1 MWDSFTAV
9 STLVLSQGKRTAGHF
24 FLKLPNA
31 DPLGWP
37 SLQTQA
43 LQERSNPR
51 LLWGP
56 ALERGDIW
64 VVGVSTKALV
74 S

>member
-1 MWDSFTAV
+1 MTGTV
-9 STLVLSQGKRTAGHF
+9 